1 MDKWALMMQIQ
12 ELSLIIVVA
21 GLQVD
26 IITSFIGLSAR
37 FNFFVH
43 HFSFE
48 PKIAQNLKWILTV
61 LTFICFHGFIWGNF
75 KFIYC
80 LFLTEINHRDVA
92 YAYFEKEH

>member
-1 MDKWALMMQIQ
+1 MQIQ
-12 ELSLIIVVA
+12 DLSLIIVVA

-61 LTFICFHGFIWGNF
+61 QS
-75 KFIYC
+75 IY
-80 LFLTEINHRDVA
+80 LLSWINLRE
-92 YAYFEKEH
+92 F